1 MGCGPQV
8 FEDNNRLTRL
18 SSSNIDHIARLSLSI
33 RIRSVDG
40 GLDGGNY
47 HEVTSE
53 SLRVTR
59 PVISCQTVTE
69 TLCHSKLPARES
81 CNSL

>member
-33 RIRSVDG
+33 RVRGV
-40 GLDGGNY
+40 DGGNY